1 MYQAELRFM
10 TVVPN
15 ELRSIREQL
24 EELNKNM
31 ALIAQILNNPNNN
44 K

>member
-1 MYQAELRFM
+1 MTQIELRYM

-24 EELNKNM
+24 EELNKNL
-31 ALIAQILNNPNNN
+31 ATIAKVLGNHE
-44 K
+44 

>member
-1 MYQAELRFM
+1 MTTAELRYLESM
-10 TVVPN
+10 PHRMAAI
-15 ELRSIREQL
+15 EKQL